1 MNKITEQIKNAFE
14 QGKSLKVGNTR
25 TDGKTVWLH
34 GSPIVKRDFDGLVR
48 ASLAGYNTQVTRERV
63 NGITGLCFRQKKG
76 KAVLNNQEIDP
87 SDWFAVAWHKNPE
100 IVIF

>member
-1 MNKITEQIKNAFE
+1 MKQITKKIKNAFE
-14 QGKSLKVGNTR
+14 QGKSLKVGNTE

-34 GSPIVKRDFDGLVR
+34 GSPIVKRDFDGLIR

-63 NGITGLCFRQKKG
+63 NGITGLSFRQKKG
-76 KAVLNNQEIDP
+76 KAVLNDQEINS
-87 SDWFAVAWHKNPE
+87 SDWFAVAWYKDPE